1 MRALLVALLLILA
14 PVAAAAAPLTPDQQ
28 TQRGYVFTLDLLQRY
43 ATGMKALKAAEA
55 KDPALKAV
63 AEQEE
68 DGAPA
73 GIAKLKAH
81 PEVFAFFKAQGFT
94 ERDAVLLGVAIV
106 AASTAA
112 IKSGSVGIARAP
124 YFPAISAATSPRSS
138 KTAVNSTPG
147 NSPKMRAWLRP
158 MLPRPITHALMSVID
173 RSNPLVHQRKGGA
186 A

>member
-81 PEVFAFFKAQGFT
+81 PEIFAFFKAQGFT

-106 AASTAA
+106 EASFA
-112 IKSGSVGIARAP
+112 SGERDLSA
-124 YFPAISAATSPRSS
+124 FPAVSPAQVAFLNAHD
-138 KTAVNSTPG
+138 KEV
-147 NSPKMRAWLRP
+147 RAIL
-158 MLPRPITHALMSVID
+158 
-173 RSNPLVHQRKGGA
+173 KGVFTDQ
-186 A
+186 